1 MNNIIDISRNN
12 LDKSISPYLR
22 QHSDTPIHWQEWSKE
37 ILEIAKHQQ
46 KKIFV
51 SIGYS
56 TCHWCHV
63 MAKEAFSNN
72 EIAQYLNKHFI
83 SIKVDREQRPD
94 IDQYFMSYIQ
104 TTNGSGG
111 WPLNVFLSS
120 EAIPIIAFTYIPVES
135 RYGLPAMLDLLESI
149 QKSGKGT
156 PFKIIYDSIDA
167 RETSLQFIINS
178 IIKSYDDIYGGFG
191 FGNKFPSASTL
202 LLLISYYER
211 NKIDVVKKVIE
222 KTLLMMMTSGIHD
235 HLQGGFFRYCVDRK
249 WTIPHFEKMLYDQAM
264 LLWTYSWAYKVLKN
278 EAYPSIINGIIKCLE
293 ESFLEDGLYISAHDA
308 DTLHIEGATYLWSY
322 NELQKVLNP
331 QELSY
336 LKKHYELSEK
346 GNFESANHLIRNMI
360 GESGIVEEKL
370 LKVRKK
376 RLQPFIDRKIIT
388 SWNALTG
395 IAYVLAWRA
404 LADIS
409 LLNTAEKILKN
420 ILIKHRFKDLLA
432 HSSLNGVLQNQ
443 EFLEDTSSLLL
454 LATYIYEE
462 KRSNKDLIIW
472 LRNKLNQF
480 YDKGWF
486 ESNSRDF
493 WRVSALDFDHPTPSS
508 VSLAN
513 MALLRCS
520 ILLKEEYNLV
530 SYRHHSGNEF
540 YNLCAFIA
548 NGHWHYIH
556 TSNIISWKNLSLNTI
571 QIEDISYSDCFEG
584 SCITNK

>member
-1 MNNIIDISRNN
+1 MKNVIDISRNN
-12 LDKSISPYLR
+12 LDKSNSPYLR
-22 QHSDTPIHWQEWSKE
+22 QHADNPIHWQEWSKE

-46 KKIFV
+46 KKIFA

-72 EIAQYLNKHFI
+72 KIAKYLNKHFI

-94 IDQYFMSYIQ
+94 IDQYFMSFIQ

-149 QKSGKGT
+149 QKTGKGT
-156 PFKIIYDSIDA
+156 PFKIVYDSIDA
-167 RETSLQFIINS
+167 REISLQFIINS
-178 IIKSYDDIYGGFG
+178 IIESYDDIYGGFG

-211 NKIDVVKKVIE
+211 YKDDLVKKIIE
-222 KTLLMMMTSGIHD
+222 KTLLMMMTRGIHD

-264 LLWTYSWAYKVLKN
+264 QLWTFSWGYLVLKH
-278 EAYPSIINGIIKCLE
+278 ESYLSIINGILRCLQ
-293 ESFLEDGLYISAHDA
+293 ESFLEDGLYVSAHDA

-322 NELQKVLNP
+322 DELEDILNP
-331 QELSY
+331 FELSY
-336 LKKHYELSEK
+336 LKKNYEITEK
-346 GNFESANHLIRNMI
+346 GNFEGTNHLIRNMI
-360 GESGIVEEKL
+360 GESGVVEEKL

-388 SWNALTG
+388 SWNALLG
-395 IAYVLAWRA
+395 IAYVMAWRA
-404 LADIS
+404 IGDIS

-432 HSSLNGVLQNQ
+432 HSSFDGLLQYQ

-480 YDKGWF
+480 YDVGWF

-493 WRVSALDFDHPTPSS
+493 WKVSASDFDHPIPSS
-508 VSLAN
+508 ISMAA

-530 SYRHHSGNEF
+530 SYRYHSGNEF
-540 YNLCAFIA
+540 YNLCAFIT

-556 TSNIISWKNLSLNTI
+556 TSSIISWKNLSLNTI
-571 QIEDISYSDCFEG
+571 QVEDISYSDCFEG
-584 SCITNK
+584 SCITKK